1 MSIPAHLWL
10 YDENGSEVI
19 GECIMPTRAGST
31 ELKSFNHSVWIPTD
45 HNTGKLTGTRLHTP
59 ITFEKEVDRI
69 TPYLFRAVCTGKT
82 FKQAIVKMYKINEA
96 GMEYEYFN
104 IQLDNV
110 KITRVSPVL
119 FPLGVASAHME
130 EVELRYEPIK
140 WKYVTGNVMFKDT
153 WNERVTA

>member
-69 TPYLFRAVCTGKT
+69 TPYLFRAVCTGGT

-104 IQLDNV
+104 IQLNNV
-110 KITRVSPVL
+110 KVTRVSPVL
-119 FPLGVASAHME
+119 LPLGVASAHME
-130 EVELRYEPIK
+130 EVELRYESIN